1 MPSTATCGSAQLTQ
15 SVPTGP
21 DNRREASGIGS
32 YGGVAGRL
40 ANNVLPGEMV
50 RAWGSCYKRWTVG
63 CPRVR
68 LGRRESALVLA
79 GGGSLRW
86 SLGTPHLTHEER

>member
-1 MPSTATCGSAQLTQ
+1 VPSTATCGSAQLTQ

-21 DNRREASGIGS
+21 DNRREATGIGS

-50 RAWGSCYKRWTVG
+50 RAWGQLLQALDSRVSEGKAGSAGVSPRPRRRW
-63 CPRVR
+63 
-68 LGRRESALVLA
+68 LA
-79 GGGSLRW
+79 QVEPW
-86 SLGTPHLTHEER
+86 HPTPHA